1 MFLAEM
7 GRSEDRQNLTTQEGP
22 GLLEA
27 ENQSWAGSSVEWLLA
42 PLWGWLPCPG
52 FCSPRQSLSQNHNG
66 GL

>member
-42 PLWGWLPCPG
+42 PLWGVAALPWILQPA
-52 FCSPRQSLSQNHNG
+52 SVSLSEP
-66 GL
+66 